1 MALELIVNLLLIAGG
16 IFCFVNVSTTMPHS
30 AVNELG
36 AEQWPQAILV
46 LMLIALAF
54 NVIRF
59 FKINKKEDI
68 EAAFKDFFPAIG
80 RFVKSKLFLGMVL
93 VVIMALMYEPVGF
106 MLTCLLFLFAYGL
119 LLGQRNIPM
128 LILSSVIITIILYI
142 GFAVFLGVLLP
153 RGQIL
158 PLRNFALYV
167 TPEIDPQLGDYSFKE
182 ICSVVHHRMGLDCTA
197 KLMGTRIAANVS
209 SEKAFILKVMPLF
222 IKNAAMKAVFASAS
236 QTSAMLPYPK
246 LCAPT

>member
-80 RFVKSKLFLGMVL
+80 RFVCCS
-93 VVIMALMYEPVGF
+93 
-106 MLTCLLFLFAYGL
+106 CL
-119 LLGQRNIPM
+119 P
-128 LILSSVIITIILYI
+128 
-142 GFAVFLGVLLP
+142 
-153 RGQIL
+153 
-158 PLRNFALYV
+158 
-167 TPEIDPQLGDYSFKE
+167 
-182 ICSVVHHRMGLDCTA
+182 TA
-197 KLMGTRIAANVS
+197 CCWASGTS
-209 SEKAFILKVMPLF
+209 P
-222 IKNAAMKAVFASAS
+222 
-236 QTSAMLPYPK
+236 
-246 LCAPT
+246 C

>member
-30 AVNELG
+30 AVNDLG

-68 EAAFKDFFPAIG
+68 KAGFQDFFPAIG

-93 VVIMALMYEPVGF
+93 VVVMALMYEPVGF

-158 PLRNFALYV
+158 PLRNFALFV
-167 TPEIDPQLGDYSFKE
+167 ESLVPRF
-182 ICSVVHHRMGLDCTA
+182 
-197 KLMGTRIAANVS
+197 
-209 SEKAFILKVMPLF
+209 
-222 IKNAAMKAVFASAS
+222 
-236 QTSAMLPYPK
+236 
-246 LCAPT
+246 

>member
-16 IFCFVNVSTTMPHS
+16 IFCLVNVSTTMPHS
-30 AVNELG
+30 
-36 AEQWPQAILV
+36 
-46 LMLIALAF
+46 
-54 NVIRF
+54 
-59 FKINKKEDI
+59 
-68 EAAFKDFFPAIG
+68 AAFKDFFPAIG

-158 PLRNFALYV
+158 PLRNFALFV
-167 TPEIDPQLGDYSFKE
+167 ESLVPHF
-182 ICSVVHHRMGLDCTA
+182 
-197 KLMGTRIAANVS
+197 
-209 SEKAFILKVMPLF
+209 
-222 IKNAAMKAVFASAS
+222 
-236 QTSAMLPYPK
+236 
-246 LCAPT
+246 

>member
-119 LLGQRNIPM
+119 
-128 LILSSVIITIILYI
+128 ILSSVIITIILYI

-158 PLRNFALYV
+158 PLRNFALFV
-167 TPEIDPQLGDYSFKE
+167 ESLVPHF
-182 ICSVVHHRMGLDCTA
+182 
-197 KLMGTRIAANVS
+197 
-209 SEKAFILKVMPLF
+209 
-222 IKNAAMKAVFASAS
+222 
-236 QTSAMLPYPK
+236 
-246 LCAPT
+246 

>member
-68 EAAFKDFFPAIG
+68 KAGFQDFFPAIG
-80 RFVKSKLFLGMVL
+80 RFVKSKL
-93 VVIMALMYEPVGF
+93 
-106 MLTCLLFLFAYGL
+106 
-119 LLGQRNIPM
+119 
-128 LILSSVIITIILYI
+128 SS
-142 GFAVFLGVLLP
+142 AWCWWWSW
-153 RGQIL
+153 R
-158 PLRNFALYV
+158 
-167 TPEIDPQLGDYSFKE
+167 
-182 ICSVVHHRMGLDCTA
+182 
-197 KLMGTRIAANVS
+197 
-209 SEKAFILKVMPLF
+209 
-222 IKNAAMKAVFASAS
+222 
-236 QTSAMLPYPK
+236 
-246 LCAPT
+246 

>member
-93 VVIMALMYEPVGF
+93 VVVMALMYEPVGF

-119 LLGQRNIPM
+119 LLGQRNIPH
-128 LILSSVIITIILYI
+128 
-142 GFAVFLGVLLP
+142 A
-153 RGQIL
+153 
-158 PLRNFALYV
+158 
-167 TPEIDPQLGDYSFKE
+167 D
-182 ICSVVHHRMGLDCTA
+182 
-197 KLMGTRIAANVS
+197 
-209 SEKAFILKVMPLF
+209 PLF
-222 IKNAAMKAVFASAS
+222 RHHHHHPVHRLRRVSGRSAPS
-236 QTSAMLPYPK
+236 RTDSSPAQLRPVR
-246 LCAPT
+246 

>member
-1 MALELIVNLLLIAGG
+1 MRCISVCAPRLTNTYISVNNRAK
-16 IFCFVNVSTTMPHS
+16 F
-30 AVNELG
+30 AVG
-36 AEQWPQAILV
+36 TY
-46 LMLIALAF
+46 
-54 NVIRF
+54 
-59 FKINKKEDI
+59 
-68 EAAFKDFFPAIG
+68 FFPAIG

-158 PLRNFALYV
+158 PLRNFALFV
-167 TPEIDPQLGDYSFKE
+167 ESLVPHF
-182 ICSVVHHRMGLDCTA
+182 
-197 KLMGTRIAANVS
+197 
-209 SEKAFILKVMPLF
+209 
-222 IKNAAMKAVFASAS
+222 
-236 QTSAMLPYPK
+236 
-246 LCAPT
+246 

>member
-80 RFVKSKLFLGMVL
+80 RFVKSKLFLG
-93 VVIMALMYEPVGF
+93 
-106 MLTCLLFLFAYGL
+106 
-119 LLGQRNIPM
+119 
-128 LILSSVIITIILYI
+128 LSAFRCS
-142 GFAVFLGVLLP
+142 P
-153 RGQIL
+153 RGPRGGATCGRPL
-158 PLRNFALYV
+158 P
-167 TPEIDPQLGDYSFKE
+167 P
-182 ICSVVHHRMGLDCTA
+182 CSSRACCSCLPTA
-197 KLMGTRIAANVS
+197 CCWASGTS
-209 SEKAFILKVMPLF
+209 P
-222 IKNAAMKAVFASAS
+222 
-236 QTSAMLPYPK
+236 
-246 LCAPT
+246 C

>member
-1 MALELIVNLLLIAGG
+1 MTGNKNLACIDQLSGSFHDGSFRAADISDDCSRFRFKLGKSQKVFGNHADGRRQNNQVG

-93 VVIMALMYEPVGF
+93 VVVMALMYEPVGF

-158 PLRNFALYV
+158 PLRNFALFV
-167 TPEIDPQLGDYSFKE
+167 ESLVPRF
-182 ICSVVHHRMGLDCTA
+182 
-197 KLMGTRIAANVS
+197 
-209 SEKAFILKVMPLF
+209 
-222 IKNAAMKAVFASAS
+222 
-236 QTSAMLPYPK
+236 
-246 LCAPT
+246 